1 MRPQADR
8 QPFPDLS
15 VVIPARNAAAVLSA
29 TLQALAAWPREVIV
43 ADCGSADG
51 TAVVA
56 AELGA
61 RVVPAPEGRGV
72 QLAAGVAAA
81 AGEWLLLLHAD
92 TVLAEGWAEAVAGF
106 ATAPGSAGRAG
117 YFRFRLDDDAKAA
130 RRLER
135 AVAWRCR
142 WLALPYGD
150 QGLLIHR
157 ALLARVGGIPDVPIM
172 EDVTLVRR
180 LGRARLA
187 AIDADAVT
195 SAARWRRDGYLRR
208 SARNLLLL
216 SLWFAGVPPRVLA
229 RLY

>member
-1 MRPQADR
+1 MVVS
-8 QPFPDLS
+8 FPDLS
-15 VVIPARNAAAVLSA
+15 VVIPARQAAAALPA
-29 TLQALAAWPREVIV
+29 TLAALGPWPREVIV

-61 RVVPAPEGRGV
+61 RVVPAREGRGV
-72 QLAAGVAAA
+72 QLAAGVAVAQ
-81 AGEWLLLLHAD
+81 GEWLLLLHAD
-92 TVLAEGWAEAVAGF
+92 TVLAPGWAEAVADF
-106 ATAPGSAGRAG
+106 VSAPGAQARAG
-117 YFRFRLDDDAKAA
+117 YFRFRLDDASAAA

-142 WLALPYGD
+142 RLSLPYGD

-157 ALLARVGGIPDVPIM
+157 DLLARVGGVPELPIL

-180 LGRARLA
+180 LGRWRLA
-187 AIDADAVT
+187 PISADAVT
-195 SAARWRRDGYLRR
+195 SAERWRRQGYLRR
-208 SARNLLLL
+208 SARNLAIL
-216 SLWFAGVPPRVLA
+216 SLWFAGVPPRLLV